1 MKRFLWFAAV
11 TCGLFTGT
19 KVSAWSYHYNT
30 QLTTWDAARTWC
42 QTHFIDMVAIQN
54 KVEND
59 YLNEII
65 PFNQAYYWI
74 GIRKINGIWTRVMT
88 NKAITKEENW
98 ATGEPNSVGKFPEDC
113 VEIYIKRDKDSG
125 KWNNE
130 QCGTKKK
137 IALCYQASCN
147 TTSCSQHGDCEE
159 AIGNYNCTCH
169 AGFFGPDCE
178 HAITCEP
185 LQSPSRGWMN
195 CTHEFGVSRYNS
207 SCNFTCKD
215 GFLLNGSRSMFCNS
229 SGDWTQAVPTC
240 TAITCEPLQSPSH
253 GWMNCTHEFGVF
265 RYNSS
270 CIFFCTDG
278 FRLNGSKT
286 MFCNSSSDWT
296 QAVPTCTAITCEPL
310 QSPSHGWMNCAH
322 EFGDFRYNSSCN
334 FSCTDGFRLNGT
346 KSMFCNSSG
355 DWTQAVPTCTA
366 ITCDPLQSPS
376 HGWTNCTHEFGVFRY
391 NSSCNFSC
399 TDGFQ
404 LNGSR
409 SMFCNSSGDW
419 TQAVPTCT
427 AITCE
432 PLQSP
437 SHGWMNCAHEFGDFR
452 YNSSCNFSCTDGF
465 RLNGSKSMFC
475 NSSGDWTQAVP
486 TCTAITCEPLQSPS
500 HGWMNCAHDF
510 GVFRYNSSCSFS
522 CTDGFLLNG
531 SKSMFCNSSGA
542 WTQAVPTCTAITC
555 EPLQSPS
562 HGWRNCT
569 HEFGDFRYNSSCDF
583 SCTDG
588 FLLNGSRSMFCNSS
602 GDWTQAVPTCTAI
615 TCESL
620 QSPSRGWMNCTH
632 EFGDFRYNSTCDFS
646 CTDGFL
652 LNGSRSMFCNSSGDW
667 TEAVPTC
674 TAITCDPIQSPSHG
688 WMNCAHEFGVFRY
701 NSSCSFSCTDGF
713 LLNGTKSM
721 FCNSSGDWTQA
732 VPTCTAIT
740 CEPLQSPSHG
750 WRNCTH
756 EFGVFRY
763 NSTCDFSCKDGFLLN
778 GSRSM
783 FCNSSSDWTQEVPT
797 CTAITC
803 ESLQSPSHG
812 WRNCTHE
819 FGDFRYNSTCD
830 FSCTDGFLLNGS
842 RSMFCNSS
850 GDWTQAVPTCTA
862 ITCEPIQSPSHGWM
876 NCAHEF
882 GVFRY
887 NSSCSFSCT
896 DGFLLNGT
904 KSIFCNS
911 SGDWT
916 QAVPTC
922 TAITCEPLQSPSHG
936 WRNCT
941 HEFGVFRYNSTCDF
955 SCKDGFLLNGSR
967 SMFCNSSSDWTQA
980 VPTCTVVVCNGL
992 SSSSPR
998 AMNCFHPNGNFSY
1011 GSECNFD
1018 CADGFALNGT
1028 TKLSC
1033 LSSGYWSDSLPNCEG
1048 QSFSFGR
1055 QILLYTASSALAAGG
1070 VALGSGL
1077 IIFIVKRLRKK

>member
-1 MKRFLWFAAV
+1 MASHNHEPNHFKLLVITGGATAASAFV
-11 TCGLFTGT
+11 LALATWLISRRLKKGLFTGT

-178 HAITCEP
+178 HDLFPWLLLIIYCFLLAITCEP

-334 FSCTDGFRLNGT
+334 FSCTDGFRLN
-346 KSMFCNSSG
+346 
-355 DWTQAVPTCTA
+355 A

-500 HGWMNCAHDF
+500 HGW
-510 GVFRYNSSCSFS
+510 
-522 CTDGFLLNG
+522 
-531 SKSMFCNSSGA
+531 
-542 WTQAVPTCTAITC
+542 
-555 EPLQSPS
+555 
-562 HGWRNCT
+562 RNCT

-615 TCESL
+615 E
-620 QSPSRGWMNCTH
+620 
-632 EFGDFRYNSTCDFS
+632 
-646 CTDGFL
+646 
-652 LNGSRSMFCNSSGDW
+652 
-667 TEAVPTC
+667 
-674 TAITCDPIQSPSHG
+674 
-688 WMNCAHEFGVFRY
+688 
-701 NSSCSFSCTDGF
+701 
-713 LLNGTKSM
+713 
-721 FCNSSGDWTQA
+721 
-732 VPTCTAIT
+732 
-740 CEPLQSPSHG
+740 CEPLQSPSDG
-750 WRNCTH
+750 QMNCTH
-756 EFGVFRY
+756 LFGEFRY
-763 NSTCDFSCKDGFLLN
+763 NTNCNFNFSDGFVLH
-778 GSRSM
+778 GS
-783 FCNSSSDWTQEVPT
+783 QL
-797 CTAITC
+797 I
-803 ESLQSPSHG
+803 
-812 WRNCTHE
+812 
-819 FGDFRYNSTCD
+819 
-830 FSCTDGFLLNGS
+830 
-842 RSMFCNSS
+842 
-850 GDWTQAVPTCTA
+850 
-862 ITCEPIQSPSHGWM
+862 I
-876 NCAHEF
+876 
-882 GVFRY
+882 VF
-887 NSSCSFSCT
+887 
-896 DGFLLNGT
+896 
-904 KSIFCNS
+904 
-911 SGDWT
+911 
-916 QAVPTC
+916 
-922 TAITCEPLQSPSHG
+922 
-936 WRNCT
+936 
-941 HEFGVFRYNSTCDF
+941 
-955 SCKDGFLLNGSR
+955 
-967 SMFCNSSSDWTQA
+967 
-980 VPTCTVVVCNGL
+980 TVVVCNGL

-1048 QSFSFGR
+1048 SR
-1055 QILLYTASSALAAGG
+1055 RYILQNYN
-1070 VALGSGL
+1070 
-1077 IIFIVKRLRKK
+1077 